1 MSELRLH
8 PADAEDRLGFT
19 TLRARWLGHART
31 PYGAERL
38 AERRPSADVETVRAR
53 LARAGEAAALV
64 AAGAPLPI
72 AEVPNVRR
80 VLVRVAP
87 RDARVDGEALDAVR
101 RVLVVL
107 RELRAAL
114 YRAREDAP
122 TLWHEGK
129 EIVVLSSLE
138 ERIESVVDET
148 GAVRDDASPE
158 LRRLARELAAQGAR
172 QREALNAALKRA
184 QSDGFATADGQPT
197 LRGGRAVIPVRADA
211 KRKVDGFV
219 HDVSGSGQ
227 TVYIEPAS
235 VVGLGNAL
243 RELQADRAR
252 EVDRLL
258 RGLSGQL
265 RQHRRDLAIG
275 LDVLGR
281 IDASAAGGRLAAELD
296 ALVPEVG
303 EGGPLRL
310 VQARNPVLVLHLS
323 EEGGRR
329 GEEGDIEDE
338 GRGTEDD
345 VSATP
350 PEPATG
356 EVLPAPETPTPSPQ
370 SRERSEP
377 PRSVVPLSLAMG
389 EPGADDEAGGARVV
403 VVTGPNAGGKS
414 VAMKTVGLACLM
426 AAYGLPV
433 AAAPGTRVPVLR
445 RLFVDLGDQQ
455 SIADDLSTFTSHLGN
470 LGEMLGAADDR
481 TLCLIDEA
489 GTGTDPAE
497 GGALAEAVLR
507 RLGQAGA
514 LVVATTHHGSLKAF
528 AHDTPGVA
536 NASMQ
541 FDRATLAPTYRFQAG
556 VPGSSYA
563 FEIAERVGL
572 DAGLV
577 GEARAAAGDDKVRLE
592 ELIAEF
598 ETHARDA
605 ERRAAEAELRLTEA
619 NTLRD
624 DYEGRL
630 ARLRADADRRRAE
643 ALAAAD
649 QILADANATVE
660 RTVREIK
667 EAQAETE
674 ATREA
679 RRALEDAK
687 ERVTRRQ
694 RNVEKRQKKRAPRRT
709 AKPPAPVAAGPIE
722 PGDQVRIDGGE
733 TVGEVLELTDR
744 EAVVALGALTSRVKR
759 SRLTKVGG
767 ARPQRVEVR
776 APRGAGPQDLP
787 VVSLERRLD
796 LRGERVEAALSA
808 VQRFVDEGLAAG
820 LGQLEILHGKGTG
833 ALRQAI
839 HQQLAGRRDVAG
851 FEVAPYDQG
860 GDGVTIVRL

>member
-1 MSELRLH
+1 M
-8 PADAEDRLGFT
+8 
-19 TLRARWLGHART
+19 
-31 PYGAERL
+31 
-38 AERRPSADVETVRAR
+38 
-53 LARAGEAAALV
+53 
-64 AAGAPLPI
+64 
-72 AEVPNVRR
+72 RR

-114 YRAREDAP
+114 YRARDDAP
-122 TLWHEGK
+122 TLWHEGR

-158 LRRLARELAAQGAR
+158 LRRIARELAAQGAR

-184 QSDGFATADGQPT
+184 QAEGFATADGQPT

-227 TVYIEPAS
+227 TVYVEPAA

-243 RELQADRAR
+243 RELQAERAR

-258 RGLSGQL
+258 RALSGQL
-265 RQHRRDLAIG
+265 RQHRRDVEIG

-281 IDASAAGGRLAAELD
+281 IDAAAAGGRLAAELD
-296 ALVPEVG
+296 ALVPDVG
-303 EGGPLRL
+303 EGGALRL
-310 VQARNPVLVLHLS
+310 VQARNPVLVLHLAGLG
-323 EEGGRR
+323 EEGGKRK
-329 GEEGDIEDE
+329 EEGENAGEPQVETRDGQPVTSALEVAE
-338 GRGTEDD
+338 RGTRN
-345 VSATP
+345 A
-350 PEPATG
+350 
-356 EVLPAPETPTPSPQ
+356 
-370 SRERSEP
+370 ERD
-377 PRSVVPLSLAMG
+377 VVPLTLTMG
-389 EPGADDEAGGARVV
+389 EADAADEAGGARVV
-403 VVTGPNAGGKS
+403 VITGPNAGGKS
-414 VAMKTVGLACLM
+414 VAMKTAGLACLM
-426 AAYGLPV
+426 TAYGLPV
-433 AAAPGTRVPVLR
+433 AAAPGTRVPVLSR
-445 RLFVDLGDQQ
+445 IFVDLGDQQ

-470 LGEMLGAADDR
+470 LRRMLAAADAR

-497 GGALAEAVLR
+497 GGALAESVLR
-507 RLGQAGA
+507 RLGAAGA
-514 LVVATTHHGSLKAF
+514 FVVATTHHGSLKAF

-541 FDRATLAPTYRFQAG
+541 FDRATLGPTYRFQAG

-572 DAGLV
+572 DPALV
-577 GEARAAAGDDKVRLE
+577 AEARALAGDDKVRLE

-605 ERRAAEAELRLTEA
+605 ERRSREVDRTRAEANA
-619 NTLRD
+619 LRD
-624 DYEGRL
+624 DYEARL
-630 ARLRADADRRRAE
+630 GRLRADADRRRAE

-667 EAQAETE
+667 EAQAETD

-679 RRALEDAK
+679 RAALEAAK
-687 ERVTRRQ
+687 ERVSRRQ
-694 RNVEKRQKKRAPRRT
+694 RNVEKRQQKRTPART
-709 AKPPAPVAAGPIE
+709 AKPPTPQAAGPLT
-722 PGDQVRIDGGE
+722 PGDQVRIDGGD

-759 SRLTKVGG
+759 NRLTKVGG

-808 VQRFVDEGLAAG
+808 VQRFVDAGIAGG
-820 LGQLEILHGKGTG
+820 LGQVEILHGKGTG
-833 ALRQAI
+833 ALRQSI
-839 HQQLAGRRDVAG
+839 HQQLAGRRDIAG
-851 FEVAPYDQG
+851 YEVAPYDQG
-860 GDGVTIVRL
+860 GDGVTVVRL

>member
-1 MSELRLH
+1 MSELQIH
-8 PADAEDRLGFT
+8 PTDAEDRLGFT

-31 PYGAERL
+31 PYGRERL
-38 AERRPSADVETVRAR
+38 AERRPSADVATVRER

-72 AEVPNVRR
+72 GQVPDVRR

-101 RVLVVL
+101 RVLVVF

-114 YRAREDAP
+114 YRARDEAP
-122 TLWHEGK
+122 ALWHEGR

-138 ERIESVVDET
+138 ERIERVVDET

-158 LRRLARELAAQGAR
+158 LKRLSRELAAQAAR

-184 QSDGFATADGQPT
+184 QAEGFATADGQPT
-197 LRGGRAVIPVRADA
+197 IRGGRAVIPVRAEA

-227 TVYIEPAS
+227 TVYVEPAA
-235 VVGLGNAL
+235 VLGLGNAL
-243 RELQADRAR
+243 RELEAERAR
-252 EVDRLL
+252 EIDRLL
-258 RGLSGQL
+258 RGLSGLL
-265 RQHRRDLAIG
+265 RQHRRDVEIG

-281 IDASAAGGRLAAELD
+281 VDAAAAGGRLAAELD
-296 ALVPEVG
+296 ALAPEVSDD
-303 EGGPLRL
+303 GPLRL
-310 VQARNPVLVLHLS
+310 VKARNPVLVLHLAGLVEEEGREK
-323 EEGGRR
+323 EEGGPKEVGESTPGSGSR
-329 GEEGDIEDE
+329 GVASPRHTE
-338 GRGTEDD
+338 RGTQN
-345 VSATP
+345 A
-350 PEPATG
+350 
-356 EVLPAPETPTPSPQ
+356 
-370 SRERSEP
+370 ERS
-377 PRSVVPLSLAMG
+377 VIPLTLTLG
-389 EPGADDEAGGARVV
+389 DGDADDEAGGARVV
-403 VVTGPNAGGKS
+403 VITGPNAGGKS

-426 AAYGLPV
+426 TAYGLPV
-433 AAAPGTRVPVLR
+433 AAGPGTRVPVLT

-470 LGEMLGAADDR
+470 LRRMLDTADGR

-507 RLGQAGA
+507 RLGAAGA

-541 FDRATLAPTYRFQAG
+541 FDRATLGPTYRFQAG

-577 GEARAAAGDDKVRLE
+577 GEARALAGDDKVRLE

-605 ERRAAEAELRLTEA
+605 ERRANEAELKLVEA
-619 NTLRD
+619 NKFRD
-624 DYEGRL
+624 DYEARL
-630 ARLRADADRRRAE
+630 ARLRGDADRRRAE

-667 EAQAETE
+667 EAQAETD

-679 RRALEDAK
+679 RAALDEAK
-687 ERVTRRQ
+687 ERVSRRR
-694 RNVEKRQKKRAPRRT
+694 RNVEKRQTKRAPRT
-709 AKPPAPVAAGPIE
+709 AKPPVPVVAGPIE

-733 TVGEVLELTDR
+733 TVGEVLELTHR

-767 ARPQRVEVR
+767 SRPQRVEVR

-808 VQRFVDEGLAAG
+808 VQRFVDEGIAGG
-820 LGQLEILHGKGTG
+820 LGQVEILHGKGTG
-833 ALRQAI
+833 ALRQSI
-839 HQQLAGRRDVAG
+839 HQQLAGRRDIAG

-860 GDGVTIVRL
+860 GDGVTVVRL